1 MATLKLKRMPRMPGA
16 KRRKLPDMTG
26 KAPRIAEREP
36 DALQELIRNL
46 GGRSA
51 DVKLAKRVL
60 GMKPEFPAA
69 SIPELIVYC
78 WLTDQ
83 KIQFS
88 YQAMLFGGRRAKG
101 GLVPD
106 FVVQAGGMGLAWQV
120 QGKYWHRHES
130 AHGQKDS
137 GAEARMLGQ
146 VYKGV
151 RISAVVD
158 LWEPKIYNQRP
169 RIFQLALNGIGMG
182 E

>member
-1 MATLKLKRMPRMPGA
+1 MPRMPGA

-26 KAPRIAEREP
+26 AAPRVAEREP

-60 GMKPEFPAA
+60 GMKPQFPAA

-78 WLTDQ
+78 WLTDH
-83 KIQFS
+83 KVPFT

-106 FVVQAGGMGLAWQV
+106 FVVQSGGQGIAWQV
-120 QGKYWHRHES
+120 QGRYWHRRSSE
-130 AHGQKDS
+130 HGQKDGTS
-137 GAEARMLGQ
+137 LGRIVGT

-151 RISAVVD
+151 RISSLVE
-158 LWEPKIYNQRP
+158 LWEGKIYTMRP
-169 RIFQLALNGIGMG
+169 RIFQLALNGIGLG